1 MCCCGAGD
9 GEETG
14 PLDGDDEDEPDEEL
28 QAGKAAGSLHVE
40 LCGEVDSLRHD
51 GELDAFGIRTS
62 LAEDPSVAQQ
72 CGRSVSGTPVSV
84 QATRVLEPALPLR
97 CCDNVSCKRP
107 LHLDSIRVGH
117 TISERTS
124 AGGRNWA
131 PYIAMTLCSRCYNR
145 IIGSGSIEFKPRGRK
160 RTAAQADLSLKQ
172 GDDDSDDDTS
182 LTWHPPTP
190 SGGQG
195 QRQLQTRQ
203 STRTASGKSSISLS
217 QHSTFAATEINITAE
232 ARTEGSGSLVSD
244 SLRSLLSQYNDGTY
258 LSRVVHTLLLP
269 KRAGIDTS
277 SCILM
282 FDT

>member
-72 CGRSVSGTPVSV
+72 CGRSLSGTPVSV
-84 QATRVLEPALPLR
+84 QATRVVEPALPLR

-145 IIGSGSIEFKPRGRK
+145 IIGSGSIEFKLRGRK
-160 RTAAQADLSLKQ
+160 RTATQADLSLKR
-172 GDDDSDDDTS
+172 GDGDSDDDTS

-190 SGGQG
+190 SAGQG

-203 STRTASGKSSISLS
+203 STRTASGKSK
-217 QHSTFAATEINITAE
+217 

>member
-14 PLDGDDEDEPDEEL
+14 SLDGDDEDEPDEEL

-124 AGGRNWA
+124 AGCRNWA

-145 IIGSGSIEFKPRGRK
+145 IIGSGSIEFKPRRGRK
-160 RTAAQADLSLKQ
+160 RTAAQADLSSKQ
-172 GDDDSDDDTS
+172 GDDDSDNDTS

-190 SGGQG
+190 SAGQG
-195 QRQLQTRQ
+195 QRHQLLLNRPPRARRSKGMCLQ
-203 STRTASGKSSISLS
+203 STAPTAAEVCGSSSARP
-217 QHSTFAATEINITAE
+217 TF
-232 ARTEGSGSLVSD
+232 D
-244 SLRSLLSQYNDGTY
+244 SLRLLSEYNNGELLFMTY
-258 LSRVVHTLLLP
+258 TE
-269 KRAGIDTS
+269 
-277 SCILM
+277 
-282 FDT
+282 